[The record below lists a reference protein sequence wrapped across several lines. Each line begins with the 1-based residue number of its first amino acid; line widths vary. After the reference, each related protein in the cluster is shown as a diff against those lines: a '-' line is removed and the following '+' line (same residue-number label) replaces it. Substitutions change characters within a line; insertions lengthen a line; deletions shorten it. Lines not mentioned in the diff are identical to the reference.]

1 MAANATAAAKCPGP
15 MKATSQGAFQGENPL
30 DYALPL
36 AILQICLVVVVTRGL
51 AYLLRPL
58 RQPRVIAEI
67 IGGILLG
74 PSALGRSQKFL
85 HAVFPAQ
92 SMTVLDTLA
101 NLGLLFFLFLVGL
114 ELDISAI
121 RRTGKKALAIA
132 LAGISV
138 PFALG
143 IGTSFAFR
151 ATIVKGAPQG
161 PFLVFMGVALS
172 ITAFPVL
179 ARILAELKLLTTD
192 LGRMAMSAAAV
203 NDVAAWILLALAIAL
218 SGDGSPIISLWVLL
232 TAAGFVIA
240 ICLFLRPVLA
250 WMAHRS
256 PEGEPVKEVYICAT
270 LAIVL
275 AAGFVTDTIGIHAL
289 FGAFMVGIVVPK
301 DGPFAGVLIEKVED
315 LISGLFLP
323 LYFVSSGLKT
333 NVATIKGAKSWGLLV
348 LVIANACLGKIGG
361 TVITSLFVKI
371 PAREA
376 VTLGFLMNTKGLV
389 ELIVLNIGRDRKVL
403 NDESFAIMVLM
414 ALFTTFITTPIVM
427 AIYKPARKAVPYKR
441 RTVGDAAGAGADTE
455 LRVLA
460 CFHTNRHI
468 PTLLNLVEAS
478 RGSGTGRTRR
488 LTMYAMH
495 LVELSE
501 RSSAIS
507 LVQRA
512 RRDGMP
518 FFNSKEQRTEQMVVA
533 FEAFQQLSSVRVR
546 PMTAISDL
554 DTIHRDVIGSAAD
567 KRAAIVIMPYHRAL
581 HHDGSFQSLGSSYH
595 AINKRVLREAP
606 CSVAILVD
614 RGLGGHAQVSAKN
627 VSFSVAAIFFGGP
640 DDREALAY
648 ATRMAEHP
656 GVAVTLARFKPSS
669 RLRSELEEEEAAA
682 DEAAVEAFKAKVG
695 MTKDGSVRFEE
706 PEGYTKEQVAE
717 TLESLAGFNVFVV
730 GRMPAAAPTMV
741 ERADELGPVGSYLVS
756 TEFRTSAS
764 VLVIKRYDPATNP
777 KSKRFDPK
785 ARPPAA
791 TEEDV
796 LDDEE
801 MGGAGAGAA
810 VVPVAR
816 SPMSDIA

>member
-1 MAANATAAAKCPGP
+1 MAAAPVCPAA

-36 AILQICLVVVVTRGL
+36 AILQICLVVVVTRAL

-74 PSALGRSQKFL
+74 PSALGRSSKFL
-85 HAVFPAQ
+85 HHVFPPK

-132 LAGISV
+132 LAGISA

-151 ATIVKGAPQG
+151 ATIVKGAPQA

-218 SGDGSPIISLWVLL
+218 SGSGSPIISLWVLL
-232 TAAGFVIA
+232 TAAGFVVA
-240 ICLFLRPVLA
+240 VALFLRPVLM
-250 WMAHRS
+250 WMVRRS

-289 FGAFMVGIVVPK
+289 FGAFIVGIVVPK
-301 DGPFAGVLIEKVED
+301 EGPFAGVLIEKVED

-333 NVATIKGAKSWGLLV
+333 NVATIRGAKSWGLLV
-348 LVIANACLGKIGG
+348 LVIVNACIGKIGG
-361 TVITSLFVKI
+361 TVITSLLVKI
-371 PAREA
+371 PVREA

-427 AIYKPARKAVPYKR
+427 AVYKPARPSVPYKR
-441 RTVGDAAGAGADTE
+441 RTVDPAGSGDADGE

-460 CFHTNRHI
+460 CFHTNRNI
-468 PTLLNLVEAS
+468 PTLLNLVESS
-478 RGSGTGRTRR
+478 RGTGRGR
-488 LTMYAMH
+488 LVMYAMH

-512 RRDGMP
+512 RRNGMP
-518 FFNSKEQRTEQMVVA
+518 FFNNNSSSGANSNNDDQQMVVA
-533 FEAFQQLSSVRVR
+533 FEAFEKLSSVRLR

-554 DTIHRDVIGSAAD
+554 DTIHRDVIDSASA
-567 KRAAIVIMPYHRAL
+567 KRAAIVVMPYHRTL
-581 HHDGSFQSLGSSYH
+581 HHDGAFRSLGAPYH

-627 VSFSVAAIFFGGP
+627 VAFSVAVLFFGGA

-656 GVAVTLARFKPSS
+656 GVAVTLERFRPN
-669 RLRSELEEEEAAA
+669 RVAGDEDVAA

-695 MTKDGSVRFEE
+695 MVKDGSVRFDDRMAQ
-706 PEGYTKEQVAE
+706 TKSEVMEAIN
-717 TLESLAGFNVFVV
+717 SLSMFNVFVV
-730 GRMPAAAPTMV
+730 GRMPPTAPLV
-741 ERADELGPVGSYLVS
+741 EKPDELGPIGSYLAS
-756 TEFRTSAS
+756 PEFKTSAS

-777 KSKRFDPK
+777 ASKRYDPM
-785 ARPPAA
+785 ARPPVA
-791 TEEDV
+791 TEEDS
-796 LDDEE
+796 LDDVA
-801 MGGAGAGAA
+801 GGVAGAS

-816 SPMSDIA
+816 SPAVSDDVV